1 MATKEVRAELVIGN
15 AVGVTM
21 GERRGEA
28 ILRAALRLDPDVVVI
43 NEADDIAM
51 WSGGSV
57 PPWASDYRIVHKAKD
72 LHKDGT
78 LVAVRRDH
86 DIGEP
91 EWNLCTPD
99 HLGDTHFDI
108 NPRWSVTVPIRFY
121 GVGRW
126 VRATGVHF
134 PPARSAALRPVAYQA
149 MRDLDDDFFAG
160 DLNVTLPTIRK
171 HFPGKDCRGKQVLHV
186 VANPSMGFGT
196 ACAVDLAMS
205 DHPGVL
211 VPFKVQK
218 PTG

>member
-1 MATKEVRAELVIGN
+1 VTGDDWLWADLVIGN

-51 WSGGSV
+51 RDS
-57 PPWASDYRIVHKAKD
+57 PLPRWAEDYRIVHKGKD
-72 LHKDGT
+72 IHKDGT

-108 NPRWSVTVPIRFY
+108 NPRWSLTVPIRFY
-121 GVGRW
+121 GVGGWKRI
-126 VRATGVHF
+126 TGVHF
-134 PPARSAALRPVAYQA
+134 PPARSAALRPTAYKA
-149 MRDLDDDFFAG
+149 MRDLDDDMFAG
-160 DLNVTLPTIRK
+160 DLNVTIGTIRR
-171 HFPGKDCRGKQVLHV
+171 HFPTKDCRGRQVLHA
-186 VANPSMGFGT
+186 VADKSMRVG
-196 ACAVDLAMS
+196 ASRVVDLAMS
-205 DHPGVL
+205 DHPGVV